1 MTHRDLANPRTL
13 LLSETHIRPSSHSH
27 MRRNEASN
35 LHQHV
40 QNKSATAVQA
50 TVRASGSALFF
61 PGQTPNPKLRAE
73 PNARVLHVQPA
84 VLSSI
89 KAVSCCCCKCIT
101 FGNYDGLE
109 LQALVDKSNRDM
121 NMIEQTCASLLS
133 WGNIGCHRTSGM
145 CSNCGKF
152 SGFCQD
158 LGPVRPGH
166 THGQQDRS
174 FQSPCVHSTHWPLHA
189 SSIKGPTGPTLVNAI
204 TPPR

>member
-1 MTHRDLANPRTL
+1 MG
-13 LLSETHIRPSSHSH
+13 S
-27 MRRNEASN
+27 
-35 LHQHV
+35 V
-40 QNKSATAVQA
+40 QNKSADAVQA

-61 PGQTPNPKLRAE
+61 PGQALNPKLRAE
-73 PNARVLHVQPA
+73 PKASVLHVQPA

-89 KAVSCCCCKCIT
+89 KALSCCCCNCITFKQLMT
-101 FGNYDGLE
+101 FGNYDGFE
-109 LQALVDKSNRDM
+109 LQALVDKSSRDT

-133 WGNIGCHRTSGM
+133 WGNIGYHRTSGM

-152 SGFCQD
+152 SGFCQY

-166 THGQQDRS
+166 THGQQDRG
-174 FQSPCVHSTHWPLHA
+174 FQSPCINSAHWPLHE